1 MPDKDISKAMT
12 GPSGAVV
19 TAEGLIA
26 TRFAARFIDVT
37 GQTRA
42 LANLAGMRRSRQR
55 GRGVEFDEVRA
66 YAAGDDV
73 RAIDWRVTARSGT
86 PHTKLFHEDREQP
99 ILVAVDQRSPM
110 KFGASR
116 CFKSLM
122 AAHVGALAL
131 WSGLQA
137 GERIGGAVLGDDL
150 LHDTRPKRSQHAV
163 LNMIKDLVA
172 EGSPALEGPVTRS
185 LGDLLEQLERIAR
198 AGTRI
203 FLISDFH
210 DLLEEEHL
218 APLRRLARKTQIVA
232 VAVGDTLE
240 ASLPQAGFYAVTDGV
255 THSQLDTSVTGARE
269 AYEADHQNR
278 LAQLTKRLRE
288 LRIPLLPVQTHQDP
302 LKQLLTVFPRD
313 ESRDDAFATR
323 AAARTRCHR
332 LVAAGARV
340 VDRCGTERGFTD
352 RAGSVAPKAA
362 SEDGLPTDCAGNTR

>member
-1 MPDKDISKAMT
+1 MS
-12 GPSGAVV
+12 GPRGATV
-19 TAEGLIA
+19 TAEALVA
-26 TRFAARFIDVT
+26 ARFAARFIDVT

-99 ILVAVDQRSPM
+99 ILVAVDQRAPM
-110 KFGASR
+110 KFGATR
-116 CFKSLM
+116 CFKSVM

-137 GERIGGAVLGDDL
+137 GERIGGAVLGDEA

-163 LNMIKDLVA
+163 LKMFGDLVT
-172 EGSPALEGPVTRS
+172 EGLPTGDGLVTRR
-185 LGDLLEQLERIAR
+185 LGDLLQQLERIAR
-198 AGTRI
+198 PGTRI

-210 DLLEEEHL
+210 DLFEEDHL

-240 ASLPQAGFYAVTDGV
+240 SSLPQAGFYAVTDGV
-255 THSQLDTSVTGARE
+255 THSQLDTSVAGVRE
-269 AYEADHQNR
+269 AYETDYQNHI
-278 LAQLTKRLRE
+278 AALTKRLRE
-288 LRIPLLPVQTHQDP
+288 LRIPLLAIQTHQEP
-302 LKQLLTVFPRD
+302 LKQLLTVFP
-313 ESRDDAFATR
+313 TR
-323 AAARTRCHR
+323 
-332 LVAAGARV
+332 
-340 VDRCGTERGFTD
+340 
-352 RAGSVAPKAA
+352 
-362 SEDGLPTDCAGNTR
+362 

>member
-1 MPDKDISKAMT
+1 
-12 GPSGAVV
+12 
-19 TAEGLIA
+19 
-26 TRFAARFIDVT
+26 
-37 GQTRA
+37 
-42 LANLAGMRRSRQR
+42 
-55 GRGVEFDEVRA
+55 
-66 YAAGDDV
+66 
-73 RAIDWRVTARSGT
+73 
-86 PHTKLFHEDREQP
+86 
-99 ILVAVDQRSPM
+99 
-110 KFGASR
+110 
-116 CFKSLM
+116 M

-210 DLLEEEHL
+210 DLFQEEHL

-232 VAVGDTLE
+232 VTVGDALE

-255 THSQLDTSVTGARE
+255 THSQLDTSVAGARE
-269 AYEADHQNR
+269 AYEADYQSR

-288 LRIPLLPVQTHQDP
+288 LRIPLLPLQTHQDP
-302 LKQLLTVFPRD
+302 LKQLLAVFPPR
-313 ESRDDAFATR
+313 
-323 AAARTRCHR
+323 
-332 LVAAGARV
+332 
-340 VDRCGTERGFTD
+340 
-352 RAGSVAPKAA
+352 
-362 SEDGLPTDCAGNTR
+362 

>member
-1 MPDKDISKAMT
+1 MPDNGSTRALNRP
-12 GPSGAVV
+12 GGATV
-19 TAEGLIA
+19 TAEALVA
-26 TRFAARFIDVT
+26 ARFAARFIDVT

-99 ILVAVDQRSPM
+99 ILVAVDQRAPM
-110 KFGASR
+110 KFGATR
-116 CFKSLM
+116 CFKSVM

-137 GERIGGAVLGDDL
+137 GERIGGAVLGDDG

-163 LNMIKDLVA
+163 LNMIGHLVI
-172 EGSPALEGPVTRS
+172 EGSPIGDGPVKRS

-198 AGTRI
+198 PGTRV

-210 DLLEEEHL
+210 DLFEADHL

-232 VAVGDTLE
+232 VGIGDTLE
-240 ASLPQAGFYAVTDGV
+240 ANLPSSGFYAVTDGV
-255 THSQLDTSVTGARE
+255 THSQLDTSVAGARE
-269 AYEADHQNR
+269 AYEADYQHHIAN
-278 LAQLTKRLRE
+278 LTKRLRE
-288 LRIPLLPVQTHQDP
+288 LRIPLLPIQTHQDP
-302 LKQLLTVFPRD
+302 LKQLLTVFPPR
-313 ESRDDAFATR
+313 
-323 AAARTRCHR
+323 
-332 LVAAGARV
+332 
-340 VDRCGTERGFTD
+340 
-352 RAGSVAPKAA
+352 
-362 SEDGLPTDCAGNTR
+362 